1 MEILT
6 MAAVLLAYI
15 VKGMCG
21 FANTLVFSTIM
32 SFSTTNINI
41 SPLDLIVGYPSNILI
56 AWKEKKSVSAKICV
70 PLSILVILGSIPG
83 AIFLKNGNTQLIKTV
98 FGFAVVLIGVEMLLR
113 EYQKR
118 KQKSSRPVLIIIGIV
133 SGLLC
138 GMYGIGAFLAAY
150 VSRTTE
156 NSSEFKGNISVVFW
170 VENTFRI
177 ILYTVTG
184 IITWDVCQKALLLMP
199 FMLAGLLIGMLAAK
213 YTDEKIVKRII
224 IIMLILSGISL
235 ILSSLGVF

>member
-6 MAAVLLAYI
+6 IAAVLCAYI

-32 SFSTTNINI
+32 SFSTTNIKI

-56 AWKEKKSVSAKICV
+56 AWKERKSVSAKICV

-98 FGFAVVLIGVEMLLR
+98 FGFAVVLIGIEMLLR
-113 EYQKR
+113 EYQK
-118 KQKSSRPVLIIIGIV
+118 KKKKSSRFVLGVIGIA

-156 NSSEFKGNISVVFW
+156 NNSEFKGNISVVFW

-177 ILYTVTG
+177 ILYVITG
-184 IITWDVCQKALLLMP
+184 IITWEVFQKALLLLP
-199 FMLAGLLIGMLAAK
+199 FMLVGLLIGMTAAK

-224 IIMLILSGISL
+224 IIMLIVSGISL

>member
-6 MAAVLLAYI
+6 MAAVLCAYV

-118 KQKSSRPVLIIIGIV
+118 KQKSSRPVLFIIGIV

-138 GMYGIGAFLAAY
+138 GMYGIGAFLA
-150 VSRTTE
+150 
-156 NSSEFKGNISVVFW
+156 
-170 VENTFRI
+170 
-177 ILYTVTG
+177 
-184 IITWDVCQKALLLMP
+184 
-199 FMLAGLLIGMLAAK
+199 GLLIGMLAAK
-213 YTDEKIVKRII
+213 YTDDRIVKRII
-224 IIMLILSGISL
+224 IVMLMLSGISL
-235 ILSSLGVF
+235 ILSNLGVF

>member
-15 VKGMCG
+15 GKGMCG

>member
-6 MAAVLLAYI
+6 IAAVLCAYI

-21 FANTLVFSTIM
+21 FANTLVFGTIM

-56 AWKEKKSVSAKICV
+56 AWKERKSVSAKICV
-70 PLSILVILGSIPG
+70 PLSVLVILGSIPG
-83 AIFLKNGNTQLIKTV
+83 VIFLKNGNTQVIKTV

-113 EYQKR
+113 EYQKK
-118 KQKSSRPVLIIIGIV
+118 KQKSSRLVLVIIGIV

-177 ILYTVTG
+177 ILYIITG
-184 IITWDVCQKALLLMP
+184 IITWEVCGKALLLLP
-199 FMLAGLLIGMLAAK
+199 FMLTGLLIGMAAAK
-213 YTDEKIVKRII
+213 HTDEKIVKKII

-235 ILSSLGVF
+235 ILNSLGVF

>member
-41 SPLDLIVGYPSNILI
+41 STLDLIVGYPSNILI

-98 FGFAVVLIGVEMLLR
+98 FGFAVVLIGVEMFLR

-118 KQKSSRPVLIIIGIV
+118 KQKSSRPVLFIIGIV

-156 NSSEFKGNISVVFW
+156 NSSAFKGNISVVFW

>member
-6 MAAVLLAYI
+6 IAAVLCAYI

-32 SFSTTNINI
+32 SFSTTNIKI

-56 AWKEKKSVSAKICV
+56 AWKERKSVSAKICV

-98 FGFAVVLIGVEMLLR
+98 FGFAVVLIGIEMLLR
-113 EYQKR
+113 EYQK
-118 KQKSSRPVLIIIGIV
+118 KKKKSSRFVLGVIGIA

-156 NSSEFKGNISVVFW
+156 KNSEFKGNISVVFW

-177 ILYTVTG
+177 ILYVITG
-184 IITWDVCQKALLLMP
+184 IITWEVFQKALLLLP
-199 FMLAGLLIGMLAAK
+199 FMLVGLLIGMTAAK

-224 IIMLILSGISL
+224 IIMLIVSGISL

>member
-118 KQKSSRPVLIIIGIV
+118 KQKSSRPVLFIIGIV

-235 ILSSLGVF
+235 ILNCLGVF